1 MKTLLPIVTT
11 ALLLFA
17 APLAQAQPTAQQVL
31 ESVDLVRAPGAN
43 FVFSVNA
50 KLIEKSDAVDNVFEV
65 KVRENTKSLVLYR
78 QPVKQ
83 RGRVLLMDG
92 PDMWIFIP
100 GTSRALR
107 ISPAQQLVGGV
118 SHADVARVVFNI
130 DYSADSLEVVNE
142 DGKNMYKLAL
152 TSKATNTPYR
162 SITLYCLENY
172 EPVKAEFFSLS
183 GKLLRTAYFENYQ
196 MILGKMRPMSIRMI
210 SAVSASENVVLMY
223 SDMAVKETPKSYY
236 QPSYLNQ
243 IR

>member
-1 MKTLLPIVTT
+1 MRTLIILAST
-11 ALLLFA
+11 LLLFC
-17 APLAQAQPTAQQVL
+17 APVAQAQPTAQQVL
-31 ESVDLVRAPGAN
+31 ESVDLVRAPGSD

-50 KLIEKSDAVDNVFEV
+50 KLLEKADAPDNTFEV

-78 QPVKQ
+78 KPVKQ

-130 DYSADSLEVVNE
+130 DYDAKSVEVVNE
-142 DGKNMYKLAL
+142 GGEDLYKLGL
-152 TSKATNTPYR
+152 TSKASNTPYR
-162 SITLYCLENY
+162 TIVLYCKQNY

-196 MILGKMRPMSIRMI
+196 MVLDKMRPMSIRMI
-210 SAVSASENVVLMY
+210 SAVAASENVVLNY

>member
-1 MKTLLPIVTT
+1 MKSLTALFS
-11 ALLLFA
+11 ALLLA
-17 APLAQAQPTAQQVL
+17 VSASLALAQPTAQQVL

-50 KLIEKSDAVDNVFEV
+50 KLLEKSNSVDNVFDV
-65 KVRENTKSLVLYR
+65 KVRDNTKSLVLYR
-78 QPVKQ
+78 KPIKQ

-118 SHADVARVVFNI
+118 SHADVARVVFNL
-130 DYSADSLEVVNE
+130 DYNADSVEMVNE
-142 DGKNMYKLAL
+142 GGESLYKLGL
-152 TSKATNTPYR
+152 TSKASNTPYR
-162 SITLYCLENY
+162 TIILYCKQNY

-196 MILGKMRPMSIRMI
+196 MVLGKMRPMSIRMI
-210 SAVSASENVVLMY
+210 SAISAAENVVLLY
-223 SDMAVKETPKSYY
+223 SDMEVKETPRSYY

>member
-1 MKTLLPIVTT
+1 MRIISAILSTV
-11 ALLLFA
+11 LLLLA
-17 APLAQAQPTAQQVL
+17 ASTAFAQPTAQQVL
-31 ESVDLVRAPGAN
+31 ESVDLVRAPGPN

-50 KLIEKSDAVDNVFEV
+50 RLLEKNDAVDNVFEV
-65 KVRENTKSLVLYR
+65 KVRDNTKSLVLYR

-130 DYSADSLEVVNE
+130 DYNANSVEVVNE
-142 DGKNMYKLAL
+142 GGQDLYKLAL
-152 TSKATNTPYR
+152 TSKASNTPYR
-162 SITLYCLENY
+162 SITLYCKSNY

-196 MILGKMRPMSIRMI
+196 MVLGKMRPMSIRMV
-210 SAVSASENVVLMY
+210 SAVSASENVVLLY
-223 SDMAVKETPKSYY
+223 SDMAVKETPRSYY